1 MELKK
6 IFTAESKST
15 WDVLDRGTGFYIP
28 PYQRQYDWDEGHI
41 KRLFEDIGHGL
52 TQLLRKE
59 KKDSITFIGTL
70 IVIDDTQPETIAP
83 NIARSDLPGNGKI
96 LEVID
101 GQQRLTTILLMNI
114 CLHDEITRRGAEFNE
129 KDELAFRWLYDRTI
143 EVSAEL
149 QETFEEDKRRG
160 EGVYRWQPR
169 MTRAYHDSWARS
181 EREAKYE
188 SPIAAFIHGY
198 SRHIHDDTGS
208 EMSKSYTGEGYIN
221 KSDILWGNYEK
232 IQNLIEIASS
242 SRNNEDLEVL
252 PLKEVAEDVQF
263 QEAILKEEFPED
275 VCDILSNE
283 GNDDFKELI
292 QLVFF
297 ANFLMHR
304 VGVTV
309 VSAPGAYAF
318 DMFESLNT
326 TGEPLTVLETFRPK
340 VIEFEKLDKYENSDS
355 RKYMR
360 PIEQYLGQFN
370 TSKERQGETSNLLIP
385 FALAESGKKLSSDS
399 LDQRRYMRNQYEN
412 LQNKGEKRNFVRHL
426 SHVADFM
433 AKVWKKEDRAF
444 PSITEFTD
452 RSLVL
457 MCMDVL
463 AKTKH
468 HITIGPLARFYS
480 KVLLAPPD
488 SRAKAVNELEE
499 AIKAMTAFFA
509 LWRGSGRTTGSLA
522 DQYRQLMARG
532 FDEEGIQPFSRSR
545 TADATLANLTA
556 ENLRKI
562 LRYTLKEGSIVPPNT
577 NKRKRSIPPIASKE
591 DWVRLSASRP
601 VYQLSQ
607 PLTRFLLFASIHDT
621 TEDNECLG
629 LPHAGREEILNMF
642 TWDKWNQDLT
652 IEHVAPQKRE
662 TSDWAEPSHENP
674 DLVDCLGNLT
684 LLPKAEN
691 SSASNRSWTEKKEMY
706 CLLSSSTQDELETRL
721 TDAENRGIQLHDS
734 TKELLRNGKYFQH
747 LSTLCNTEEWSDKFV
762 RKRSRRLAE
771 LVWTNIAPWLRFDE
785 E

>member
-6 IFTAESKST
+6 IFDAESKST
-15 WDVLDRGTGFYIP
+15 WDVFDRGTGFYIP

-52 TQLLRKE
+52 TQLLLKK

-129 KDELAFRWLYDRTI
+129 KDELAFRWLYDKTI

-169 MTRAYHDSWARS
+169 MTRAYLDSWARS
-181 EREAKYE
+181 EREAKYK

-198 SRHIHDDTGS
+198 SRRIHGDTES

-221 KSDILWGNYEK
+221 KSDILWSNYEK
-232 IQNLIEIASS
+232 IQNLIEIVSS
-242 SRNNEDLEVL
+242 NRNNEDLEVSGDNEDLEVL
-252 PLKEVAEDVQF
+252 PLKEVVEDVQF
-263 QEAILKEEFPED
+263 QEAILKEEFPDD
-275 VCDILSNE
+275 VCDILSDE
-283 GNDDFKELI
+283 GNHDFKELI

-340 VIEFEKLDKYENSDS
+340 VIESERLDRYETSDS

-360 PIEQYLGQFN
+360 TIEEYLDQFN
-370 TSKERQGETSNLLIP
+370 VAEKRQDETSKLLTP
-385 FALAESGKKLSSDS
+385 FALAESGKKLPSNS
-399 LDQRRYMRNQYEN
+399 LDQRRYIRNQYEN
-412 LQNKGEKRNFVRHL
+412 LPDLEEKRNFVQHL
-426 SHVADFM
+426 SHAADFM
-433 AKVWKKEDRAF
+433 ANVWKQEDRAF
-444 PSITEFTD
+444 SSISEFTD
-452 RSLVL
+452 KNVVL
-457 MCMDVL
+457 MCIGL
-463 AKTKH
+463 LGRANP
-468 HITIGPLARFYS
+468 ITIGPLTRFYAQ
-480 KVLLAPPD
+480 VLLARSD
-488 SRAKAVNELEE
+488 SRTGVINELEE
-499 AIKAMTAFFA
+499 AIKAMTAFFT
-509 LWRGSGRTTGSLA
+509 LWRGSGRTTGELTA
-522 DQYRQLMARG
+522 QYQELMAKG
-532 FDEEGIQPFSRSR
+532 FDEIGIRPFSRFQNLGETSGI
-545 TADATLANLTA
+545 LTA
-556 ENLRKI
+556 EELRRA
-562 LRYTLKEGSIVPPNT
+562 LRYALERGGTTSIT
-577 NKRKRSIPPIASKE
+577 SKA
-591 DWVRLSASRP
+591 DWVRRSTERP

-607 PLTRFLLFASIHDT
+607 PLTRFLLFASTHDT
-621 TEDNECLG
+621 FEDDQHLG
-629 LPHAGREEILNMF
+629 LSLPAKAETLNMF
-642 TWDKWNQDLT
+642 TWERWSSDLT
-652 IEHVAPQKRE
+652 IEHVAPQER
-662 TSDWAEPSHENP
+662 SDGWQELLYEKS
-674 DLVDCLGNLT
+674 DLLDCLGNLT

-691 SSASNRSWTEKKEMY
+691 SSLKNRPWHEKKQMY
-706 CLLSSSTQDELETRL
+706 RALSLPTRNALETCL
-721 TDAENRGIQLHDS
+721 EEAQNLGIQLGDS
-734 TKELLRNGKYFQH
+734 TEALLHAGKYLQH
-747 LSTLCNTEEWSDKFV
+747 LSAICKVKEWTMNSFRNVLGD
-762 RKRSRRLAE
+762 
-771 LVWTNIAPWLRFDE
+771 
-785 E
+785 